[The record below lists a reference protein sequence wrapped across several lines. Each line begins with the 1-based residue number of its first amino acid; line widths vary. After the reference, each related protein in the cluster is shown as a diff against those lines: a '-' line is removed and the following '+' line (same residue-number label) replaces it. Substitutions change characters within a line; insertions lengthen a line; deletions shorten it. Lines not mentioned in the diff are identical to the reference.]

1 MKITIQYNN
10 GYFDRRACF
19 MLKHTAYGR
28 FVMIFLFLVMII
40 SGITIGVD
48 LFIDDEIEPN
58 VFIILI
64 IILIMSIFDYF
75 TLLLCRKGKMP
86 IYMHKFENYIYNRN
100 FNENV
105 NKKTYVLFKDD
116 MFEYIWL
123 GSIRKQKYKKTFRV
137 VISESV
143 ILINLLYIER
153 DSITDE
159 EFWNVIDIL
168 TEKVPKK
175 IVFME

>member
-1 MKITIQYNN
+1 MKIKIQYNN
-10 GYFDRRACF
+10 GYFDRRTCF

-40 SGITIGVD
+40 SGIIIGVD

-58 VFIILI
+58 VF

-123 GSIRKQKYKKTFRV
+123 GSIRKQKYKKIFRV

-159 EFWNVIDIL
+159 EYGKIIEL
-168 TEKVPKK
+168 LKQKVVKK
-175 IVFME
+175 IVFLE